1 MLSLGLDVGGANT
14 KAVLLK
20 DGEVEKHWLE
30 YIPLWKSKADLERF
44 LKALAN
50 STRVDIVGATMTA
63 ELCDAFESKREGV
76 VEMVETVCEAF
87 GDRCFFISLD
97 GTLLKREEALASPE
111 KLAAANWVASSL
123 LVGRRF
129 PDCLLIDVG
138 STTTDIIP
146 LKAGKPSP
154 RGRTDFQR
162 LRAGELVYTGM
173 LRTPLPCVR
182 SELRL
187 GEGKLRLAAENFSIM
202 GDVYRV
208 LGMLDEDDYLCETPD
223 GRGKDRRSCMGRIAR
238 AFCSELD
245 EMGEASVLG
254 AARAFYAKQVELV
267 ARAIGRV
274 ASSHCMTKT
283 VGCGM
288 GRRVIAKRAAQVLG
302 LEFIDLATVYGEVAA
317 LMTPAFAVG
326 LLAAEVAE
334 VGRGR

>member
-1 MLSLGLDVGGANT
+1 
-14 KAVLLK
+14 
-20 DGEVEKHWLE
+20 
-30 YIPLWKSKADLERF
+30 
-44 LKALAN
+44 
-50 STRVDIVGATMTA
+50 
-63 ELCDAFESKREGV
+63 
-76 VEMVETVCEAF
+76 
-87 GDRCFFISLD
+87 
-97 GTLLKREEALASPE
+97 
-111 KLAAANWVASSL
+111 
-123 LVGRRF
+123 
-129 PDCLLIDVG
+129 LIDVG

-187 GEGKLRLAAENFSIM
+187 GEEKLRLAAENFSIM

-223 GRGKDRRSCMGRIAR
+223 GRGKDRRSCMRRIAR

-245 EMGEASVLG
+245 EMGESSVLG

-274 ASSHCMTKT
+274 ASSHRTTKT

-288 GRRVIAKRAAQVLG
+288 GRRVIAKRAAQVAG

-317 LMTPAFAVG
+317 LMTPAFAVS